1 MGREGDDGDVCN
13 HLDYNYL
20 SGRLLFLWSCGI
32 RMKGWSE
39 IPHVTGVNIT

>member
-1 MGREGDDGDVCN
+1 MMMCDVCA
-13 HLDYNYL
+13 LGRFK